1 MKRFL
6 LICFIPITAGCL
18 GAQTPPNNGTEAMEN
33 GQHCYAVTSI
43 ANWKQLVRGKVP
55 GISQPSDTALRLG
68 RSLQNQR
75 GARAYA
81 G

>member
-33 GQHCYAVTSI
+33 GQHYI
-43 ANWKQLVRGKVP
+43 A
-55 GISQPSDTALRLG
+55 SQTARCAESATRLG
-68 RSLQNQR
+68 VAAIIN
-75 GARAYA
+75 
-81 G
+81 